1 MVSSKMLEDDR
12 LFRRSESV
20 PGEGHDWTIAL
31 ASGAIGAESYTLAVV
46 GPNELRP
53 RFAAD
58 HVFTQ
63 PSSRETA
70 TKLYTALAMLQRWSP
85 EAVVTVTLG
94 NYAPAAEITRARE
107 VASKQRDRVVV
118 IEQDSD
124 DDSRGALVCVG
135 TVSAF
140 WELGRAASPALI
152 DLMEYLVPLIDT
164 DDEDAAITAVYSLA
178 PVIDFTREILDRSP
192 DRLATLDS
200 DTIALRRRAVTVR
213 EVALAS

>member
-1 MVSSKMLEDDR
+1 MLEDDR
-12 LFRRSESV
+12 LFRRSESA

-63 PSSRETA
+63 PSAREIA

-85 EAVVTVTLG
+85 DAVVTVTLG

-107 VASKQRDRVVV
+107 LASKQRDRVVV
-118 IEQDSD
+118 IEGEPSD
-124 DDSRGALVCVG
+124 LEERGALVCVG

-140 WELGRAASPALI
+140 WDLGRAAAPALI

-178 PVIDFTREILDRSP
+178 PVIDFTREMLEKSP
-192 DRLATLDS
+192 DRLVSLDS
-200 DTIALRRRAVTVR
+200 DTITLRRRAVTVR